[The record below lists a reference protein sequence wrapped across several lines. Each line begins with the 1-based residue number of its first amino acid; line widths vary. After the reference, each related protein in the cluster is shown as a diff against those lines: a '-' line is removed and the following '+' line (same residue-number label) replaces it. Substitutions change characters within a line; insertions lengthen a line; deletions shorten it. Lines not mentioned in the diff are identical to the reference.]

1 MKKKENKIMVSN
13 IKAKMFRGY
22 HQVIKKNQKQKKLEK
37 LKNLDLTLE
46 DLIFILK
53 SKRKSKK

>member
-22 HQVIKKNQKQKKLEK
+22 HQVIKKIRNKK
-37 LKNLDLTLE
+37 N
-46 DLIFILK
+46 
-53 SKRKSKK
+53 